1 MTTSPYS
8 LIGRSMSSSSD
19 RDVRPTA
26 EQRRTRLR
34 RRRARRQLV
43 RLSVLGLVMLSM
55 AQVVNSGRSSADEGK
70 EVVESIRLTPLWRS
84 PADVLDREVR
94 TGPWRLRTVGF
105 DESTRKLLRDN
116 DVYTFARRYKLTTEL
131 AGHVYDAA
139 LEEKIEPEL
148 AFRLVRLESRF
159 DPNVVSSAG
168 AIGLT
173 QLMLG
178 TARYF
183 QPGVSAEDLTDP
195 ATNLRIGFRY
205 LRGLIREH
213 DGNLKLA
220 LLVYNRGPTAVL
232 NAIAMGEDPAN
243 GYDRILMRGYTG
255 TGVID

>member
-1 MTTSPYS
+1 M
-8 LIGRSMSSSSD
+8 
-19 RDVRPTA
+19 
-26 EQRRTRLR
+26 
-34 RRRARRQLV
+34 
-43 RLSVLGLVMLSM
+43 LGM
-55 AQVVNSGRSSADEGK
+55 AQVAGSGRSSADEG
-70 EVVESIRLTPLWRS
+70 VESVQSIRLAPLWRA
-84 PADVLDREVR
+84 PAEVLAREVG
-94 TGPWRLRTVGF
+94 TGPWRDRTVTVSGF

-116 DVYTFARRYKLTTEL
+116 AVFTFARRYKLSSDL
-131 AGHVYDAA
+131 AGLVYDVA